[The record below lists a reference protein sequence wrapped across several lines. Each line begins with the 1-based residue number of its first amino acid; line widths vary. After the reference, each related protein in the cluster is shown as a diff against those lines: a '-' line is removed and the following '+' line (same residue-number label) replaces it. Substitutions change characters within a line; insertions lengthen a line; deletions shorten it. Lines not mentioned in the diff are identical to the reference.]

1 MASAVSTA
9 PRRVRP
15 AELAR
20 ELKVTRQAIHDLQQ
34 RGKLSRDADGL
45 IDLELARVALLNRV
59 HPKGKTAQAVQQ
71 PAAQPVLAQP
81 PEPAH
86 GETAQI
92 TSFHVARTLREAA
105 EAKLAQ
111 LKLAELT
118 GELVRRR
125 DVEKGAAAAGIAIRQ
140 HLEPI
145 ADRVAA
151 EFGADDAHR
160 RTLRQRIRD
169 EIDAALRASATLI
182 AEVAR

>member
-1 MASAVSTA
+1 VASAPLTA

-20 ELKVTRQAIHDLQQ
+20 ELNVSRQAIHDLQQ
-34 RGKLSRDADGL
+34 RGKLGRDADGL
-45 IDLELARVALLNRV
+45 IDLELARVAVMNRV
-59 HPKGKTAQAVQQ
+59 HPNGKTAQAVAK
-71 PAAQPVLAQP
+71 PAAAPTLQQP
-81 PEPAH
+81 PETNH

-125 DVEKGAAAAGIAIRQ
+125 DVEKSAAAAGIAIRQ
-140 HLEPI
+140 HLDPI

-151 EFGADDAHR
+151 EFGADDNHR

-169 EIDAALRASATLI
+169 EIDAALRATASLLGAGAT
-182 AEVAR
+182 

>member
-1 MASAVSTA
+1 MASAPLTA

-20 ELKVTRQAIHDLQQ
+20 ELKVSRQAIHDLQQ

-45 IDLELARVALLNRV
+45 LDLELARVALLNRV
-59 HPKGKTAQAVQQ
+59 HPNGKTAQAVTQPAAAPTLQQ
-71 PAAQPVLAQP
+71 PAESTA
-81 PEPAH
+81 PEV
-86 GETAQI
+86 AQI

-118 GELVRRR
+118 GELIRKR
-125 DVEKGAAAAGIAIRQ
+125 DVEKGAAAAGFAIRQ
-140 HLEPI
+140 RLDPI

-169 EIDAALRASATLI
+169 EIDAALRATAAAI
-182 AEVAR
+182 GDGGQ

>member
-1 MASAVSTA
+1 MAFAQSTA

-45 IDLELARVALLNRV
+45 IDFELARVAVMNRV

-71 PAAQPVLAQP
+71 TAVHPAIEQPAQP
-81 PEPAH
+81 P
-86 GETAQI
+86 ETAQI
-92 TSFHVARTLREAA
+92 TSFHVARTLREVA

-111 LKLAELT
+111 LKLAELQ

-140 HLEPI
+140 QLDPI
-145 ADRVAA
+145 PDRIAS
-151 EFGADDAHR
+151 EFGTDDTQR
-160 RTLRQRIRD
+160 RTLRQRLRD
-169 EIDAALRASATLI
+169 EIDGAMRATSTAVQ
-182 AEVAR
+182 ASPA